1 MCDSQI
7 MSTVALC
14 QDGGPTIRLEQFCST
29 ICYTTPPRIAPPP
42 MLCRRAY
49 RLAPHSGLASETLP
63 AQCRS
68 VYTHV
73 SIAKGEDLGPTC
85 DELHRTVRS
94 RKDESA
100 KDLPLPP
107 LLDPIVLDKRSKWEN
122 TKAQPKAAD
131 FTPFQKKLQVNPY
144 GE

>member
-1 MCDSQI
+1 M
-7 MSTVALC
+7 
-14 QDGGPTIRLEQFCST
+14 
-29 ICYTTPPRIAPPP
+29 
-42 MLCRRAY
+42 
-49 RLAPHSGLASETLP
+49 
-63 AQCRS
+63 
-68 VYTHV
+68 YTHV